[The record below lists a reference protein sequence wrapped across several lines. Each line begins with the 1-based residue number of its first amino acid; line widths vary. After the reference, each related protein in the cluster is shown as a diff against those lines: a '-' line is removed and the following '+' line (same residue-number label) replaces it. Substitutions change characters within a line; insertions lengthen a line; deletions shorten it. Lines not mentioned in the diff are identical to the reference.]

1 MAWTATVQQVNK
13 DSDRPTAVILF
24 TDGLKYKRLETFDLN
39 GLTFEQFKSVVE
51 AKRKMYDDQFTWV
64 DTFTTSTPITPTAAP
79 VKTQAEID
87 KDTFF
92 ANYLKLQ
99 SLNALITHKVITGTE
114 KFYTDH
120 LAVVKLQFK
129 STYFI

>member
-13 DSDRPTAVILF
+13 DSQRPTAVVLF
-24 TDGLKYKRLETFDLN
+24 TDSVKYKREETFDLN
-39 GLTFEQFKSVVE
+39 GQTLEQFKNAVE
-51 AKRKMYDDQFTWV
+51 AKRKTFEDQFTWV
-64 DTFTTSTPITPTAAP
+64 DTFTTSTPITPTVV